1 MEVRYLSSYLLLILS
16 FTFNNTIKSKDVDQN
31 NLINDVVNKYPDL
44 VQKTL
49 DNHIKS
55 IIKKNNHAIVK
66 IYGSQD
72 NSINNN
78 KKNNLP
84 KNIKS
89 INEHSSIEY
98 SGFFIS
104 SDGYIIS
111 NYSLLKE
118 YNSLYI
124 EPTDSKNMGK
134 LKLNIVGYDEYADI
148 IILKANI
155 KTQNFISINENTKN
169 EKVSNY
175 IYPIQGTEC
184 KINGYKD
191 IQYNYYNNKNHKHNN
206 SERYNFSRSYSDF
219 TPLALID
226 INGHFV
232 GLKVF
237 NGKYKYNKLDYYNSI
252 IPSNKVIPII
262 NCIREKGYNI
272 YETSDFNISAV
283 NDKKKKFKKINVS
296 EGCYIEKINN
306 ENLKKYNLK
315 QGDIIIGINNYK
327 IYDINS
333 FEKIFNKERNNDIVF
348 EIIQSGKNNK
358 ILVPS
363 GIISDIKYEYKNKEL
378 FIAGAQLIN
387 LTKQQIESINKKNK
401 FDGGVL
407 ISKFLKKKNWK
418 CQENFVITK
427 INRQR
432 VYTTE
437 DIVMILKNINT
448 RLNSDKV
455 EIEPIFIEG
464 FYIEETIK
472 ERKCFALVL

>member
-16 FTFNNTIKSKDVDQN
+16 FAFNNTIKSKNVDKN
-31 NLINDVVNKYPDL
+31 SLINDVVNKYPDL

-49 DNHIKS
+49 DNYIKK
-55 IIKKNNHAIVK
+55 IIKKNNLAIVK

-72 NSINNN
+72 NNINNN

-89 INEHSSIEY
+89 INEHSNIEY

-124 EPTDSKNMGK
+124 EPTDSKNGKK
-134 LKLNIVGYDEYADI
+134 LKLNIIGYDEYADI

-155 KTQNFISINENTKN
+155 KIQNFISINENTKN
-169 EKVSNY
+169 EKFSNY

-184 KINGYKD
+184 KINGYKN

-252 IPSNKVIPII
+252 IPSNKVVPII
-262 NCIREKGYNI
+262 NCIKEKGYNI
-272 YETSDFNISAV
+272 YETSDFNISAI
-283 NDKKKKFKKINVS
+283 NDKKKSVKRIKTSN
-296 EGCYIEKINN
+296 GCYIEEIKNN
-306 ENLKKYNLK
+306 ILKEYDIKK
-315 QGDIIIGINNYK
+315 GDIIVKINGYDV
-327 IYDINS
+327 YDIAS
-333 FEKIFNKERNNDIVF
+333 FEKIFNLKKNNDICF
-348 EIIQSGKNNK
+348 EINRDGKNK
-358 ILVPS
+358 TICIPS
-363 GIISDIKYEYKNKEL
+363 GILSDIKYEYKDKKL
-378 FIAGAQLIN
+378 VISGAQIID
-387 LTKQQIESINKKNK
+387 LTKNQIEIINKKNK
-401 FDGGVL
+401 FKGGIL
-407 ISKFLKKKNWK
+407 ISKFFNKEKWR
-418 CQENFVITK
+418 CHENFIITK

-432 VYTTE
+432 VYKTE
-437 DIVMILKNINT
+437 DFVNILKNIT
-448 RLNSDKV
+448 LKV
-455 EIEPIFIEG
+455 SEGKIEIEPLLIQG
-464 FYIEETIK
+464 FYIEESEK
-472 ERKCFALVL
+472 EKCFALML